1 MRVSELL
8 DPSQRV
14 HRFTVLGLNEPG
26 VRPAGH
32 PRLGRL
38 VVGTKGTGS
47 SPDFNVAREPERGL
61 PLCPFAA
68 SLLVPRVMRVWQ
80 GIVRACAPLPGEV
93 G

>member
-1 MRVSELL
+1 MGALELL

-61 PLCPFAA
+61 P
-68 SLLVPRVMRVWQ
+68 STLLQPV
-80 GIVRACAPLPGEV
+80 C
-93 G
+93 